1 MTFVLIGIAVLVAA
15 IALYFSLKK
24 PAKANPPRPA
34 SPLRAPVAP
43 SGARVPLPAVPV
55 APVAI
60 APMPEALRHFRLVR
74 HTELAP
80 AQADAIMARLR
91 LIPRPPSA
99 LHKLVSPEF
108 LADASSAQ
116 LSDVMMSEP
125 LIAAKVLAVVNSP
138 FYGLAKPLGSIGHAA
153 TFLGMNTV
161 RGICLQYMLDDSL
174 KASSPEIKKL
184 FDTLWNASA
193 FASELCFKLAQLLGL
208 PEPGALVT
216 QVVLSYLGQLATYS
230 MLPPEVVLAIANQD
244 LLDRAMAEQEHLGL
258 SAAELGSLLL
268 QEWTLPQAI
277 IDDVRGIDLILVTPL
292 SAAHAQHG
300 ARWAL
305 CYLCARL
312 GGKLAT
318 GEISELGAFDLAA
331 QDSPDFYHLRSYLDQ
346 PSISRL
352 VEFLRFPD
360 VVFSINQMVGAM
372 QVRR

>member
-15 IALYFSLKK
+15 IALYFSLKTSTK
-24 PAKANPPRPA
+24 VMPPRPA
-34 SPLRAPVAP
+34 PALRAPVQHSGTRAP
-43 SGARVPLPAVPV
+43 LPV

-60 APMPEALRHFRLVR
+60 APMPEALSRFRLVR

-80 AQADAIMARLR
+80 AQADAILARLR

-138 FYGLAKPLGSIGHAA
+138 FYGLAKPLVSIRHAA
-153 TFLGMNTV
+153 TFLGVNTV

-174 KASSPEIKKL
+174 KASSPEIKKQ
-184 FDTLWNASA
+184 FDTLWNANA
-193 FASELCFKLAQLLGL
+193 FASELCFKLAQLLRL
-208 PEPGALVT
+208 PEPGALLT

-230 MLPPEVVLAIANQD
+230 LLPPETVLAIANQD
-244 LLDRAMAEQEHLGL
+244 LLDRAQAEQEHLGL

-268 QEWTLPQAI
+268 QEWALPQAI
-277 IDDVRGIDLILVTPL
+277 IADVRGIDLVLVTPRT
-292 SAAHAQHG
+292 AANAQRG
-300 ARWAL
+300 ARSAL

-318 GEISELGAFDLAA
+318 GDITDLATFDLAA
-331 QDSPDFYHLRSYLDQ
+331 QDSPDFYYLRSYLDQ
-346 PSISRL
+346 PSIVRL
-352 VEFLRFPD
+352 TDFLRFPD
-360 VVFSINQMVGAM
+360 MVSSINQMVAAM

>member
-1 MTFVLIGIAVLVAA
+1 MTFVLIGIAVLMAA
-15 IALYFSLKK
+15 IALYFSLQKST
-24 PAKANPPRPA
+24 KAIPPRPA
-34 SPLRAPVAP
+34 QAPRAPVEQ
-43 SGARVPLPAVPV
+43 GGVRVQRAASPV
-55 APVAI
+55 ATTPV
-60 APMPEALRHFRLVR
+60 PEALSRFRLVR

-80 AQADAIMARLR
+80 AQAAAIMARLR

-108 LADASSAQ
+108 LADATSAE
-116 LSDVMMSEP
+116 LSELMMSEP

-138 FYGLAKPLGSIGHAA
+138 FYGLAKPLGSIGQAA

-161 RGICLQYMLDDSL
+161 RSICLQYMLDDSL
-174 KASSPEIKKL
+174 KTSSPEIKKL
-184 FDTLWNASA
+184 FNTLWNASA

-208 PEPGALVT
+208 QDPGALVT

-230 MLPPEVVLAIANQD
+230 LLPPETVLAIANQD

-258 SAAELGSLLL
+258 SSAELGSLLL
-268 QEWTLPQAI
+268 QEWALPQAI

-292 SAAHAQHG
+292 SAANAQRG
-300 ARWAL
+300 ARLAL

-318 GEISELGAFDLAA
+318 GDITDLAAFDLAA
-331 QDSPDFYHLRSYLDQ
+331 QESPDFHHLRSYLDQ
-346 PSISRL
+346 PSIVRL

-360 VVFSINQMVGAM
+360 VVSSINQMVGAM